1 MRTSKILC
9 ARKSWHRW
17 RLPAHWPPICRWF
30 GKCDP
35 PAITYATNGSDTHGN
50 LLNEVIR
57 ASIEAL
63 IRGWRHEDETL
74 QTAGELEWAVRPNQ
88 LVRYD
93 SEDKD
98 NLTFAADWAATLTN
112 RVRQMDP
119 INLWIPKSIKRATG
133 KESMPTR

>member
-1 MRTSKILC
+1 MLKTLSAKEVVAPVAFASML
-9 ARKSWHRW
+9 ATNMS
-17 RLPAHWPPICRWF
+17 RWF

-74 QTAGELEWAVRPNQ
+74 QTAGELDWAVRPNQ

-93 SEDKD
+93 SE
-98 NLTFAADWAATLTN
+98 
-112 RVRQMDP
+112 
-119 INLWIPKSIKRATG
+119 
-133 KESMPTR
+133 TRTT